1 MRKKILVELT
11 IILYFI
17 AIIIPVIGISENKPK
32 DFLKYIN
39 GDTSKDQ
46 SRYTKIYNNVFIFG
60 IWNNQ
65 KDVDEK
71 YKVGEKWIIEGRE
84 YDLVIAPY
92 SGNSFIDSLLAS
104 SEHAGIPVVSEKAF
118 ASYKGALFRN
128 VETHSGGGL
137 AFRNQVEYGTID
149 YEQATLYAYPR
160 SFSEDVDQRDTYVIN
175 KGDPIPY
182 LPVIKFDAKEGG
194 PGAKFGWTI
203 HFGPGR
209 SIIEK
214 GPGTGHYLNEYLKR
228 HYVTSPASSLP
239 TITPAPIFTDTPYPP
254 PTNTPPPWDDGNGGG
269 GGLGGVD
276 FTDININHISSNI
289 SVEQINKFGYT
300 FKTKK
305 ANNGDKIINIEDM
318 AELSL
323 SSFFVGLTIKFPF
336 LLKEKNPLPQ
346 RSIP

>member
-60 IWNNQ
+60 IGNNQ

-182 LPVIKFDAKEGG
+182 LPVIKFDEKDGG

-203 HFGPGR
+203 
-209 SIIEK
+209 
-214 GPGTGHYLNEYLKR
+214 N
-228 HYVTSPASSLP
+228 
-239 TITPAPIFTDTPYPP
+239 
-254 PTNTPPPWDDGNGGG
+254 
-269 GGLGGVD
+269 
-276 FTDININHISSNI
+276 
-289 SVEQINKFGYT
+289 
-300 FKTKK
+300 
-305 ANNGDKIINIEDM
+305 
-318 AELSL
+318 
-323 SSFFVGLTIKFPF
+323 
-336 LLKEKNPLPQ
+336 
-346 RSIP
+346 